1 MHVDNAIESRKSV
14 RRFLPDAVSK
24 ETVEHILNLASRA
37 PSGANMQPW
46 RVHVVANDIRDALC
60 ADIYRTAEQPEG
72 EYRAEFD
79 YYPSEWFEPYL
90 GRRRRM
96 GFSLYEKAGIRKDD
110 EEGRQRQLLRNFLFF
125 DAPVSILVSMDR
137 RLGVGGY
144 LAIGAFIQN
153 VTLAARGQG
162 LHTCVQNSIADF
174 HEVVR
179 RHVPIDAGDVVI
191 CGIALGR
198 EDTTAGENALRTE
211 RAGVGEFAVFHGF
224 DGGPEQAMSAGDVR
238 HAEAVAVNN

>member
-24 ETVEHILNLASRA
+24 ETVEHILSLASRA

-46 RVHVVANDIRDALC
+46 RVHVVTHGVRDALC
-60 ADIYRTAEQPEG
+60 ADMYRTAEQHEG

-79 YYPSEWFEPYL
+79 YYPTQWFEPYL

-96 GFSLYEKAGIRKDD
+96 GFSLYEKAGIGKDD
-110 EEGRQRQLLRNFLFF
+110 REGRQRQLLRNFLFF
-125 DAPVSILVSMDR
+125 DAPVSILITMDR

-153 VTLAARGQG
+153 IALAARGQG
-162 LHTCVQNSIADF
+162 LHTCAQNSIADY

-179 RHVPIDAGDVVI
+179 RHIPIDENDVVI

-198 EDTTAGENALRTE
+198 EDTSAGENALRTE
-211 RAGVGEFAVFHGF
+211 RAGVGEFAAFYGF
-224 DGGPEQAMSAGDVR
+224 DGGPEQARNADGLR
-238 HAEAVAVNN
+238 HAEEAVTSN